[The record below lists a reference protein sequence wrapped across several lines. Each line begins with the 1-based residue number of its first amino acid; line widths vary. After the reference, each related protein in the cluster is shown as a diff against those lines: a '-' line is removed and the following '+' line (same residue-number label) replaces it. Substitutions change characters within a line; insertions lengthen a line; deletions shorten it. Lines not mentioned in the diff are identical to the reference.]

1 MEDITYNVRV
11 YKTKV
16 YKGAKVTTYYVR
28 WKVGPREW
36 TEPHRNAAQA
46 DSFRSALLTVARN
59 GEAFSLTTGRPVF
72 WQREEDDRKDMSW
85 YDFACAYTDMK
96 WKSASAKYR
105 KDIAR
110 ALTAGTPAML
120 ATTRNGKPDDAVI
133 RRALRRWGFNTKQHA
148 SVSATSGGALA
159 WVAGNC
165 EVVSALTE
173 PATARRLLDK
183 ATSLLNGKNAAA
195 STARRHRT
203 ILRNA
208 MEYAKELGLLDANPI
223 TALKWKAPKVSGVV
237 DRRSVVN
244 PSRARALLAAVRAQ
258 EPSGPRLVAFFGLMY
273 YAGLRPEEA
282 IHLHKDNVTLP
293 PMRWNKE
300 TRQREEPPNAQNW
313 GELHLRN
320 ASPDAGREWTDDGT
334 DREVRQL
341 KHRADGDSRTVP
353 VHPELTRLLRG
364 HLRDFGT
371 SRDGRLFIGV
381 QGGDLPTI
389 TYRRAWT
396 KARKDALTAEEY
408 ASPLARRPYD
418 LRHACLSTWLNGG
431 VPPTQVAEWA
441 GHSLDVLLR
450 IYAKCLVGQDEL
462 AKRRINEA
470 LREHTDE
477 ARPSENEQ
485 ADDGDEGTPRP

>member
-1 MEDITYNVRV
+1 
-11 YKTKV
+11 
-16 YKGAKVTTYYVR
+16 
-28 WKVGPREW
+28 
-36 TEPHRNAAQA
+36 
-46 DSFRSALLTVARN
+46 
-59 GEAFSLTTGRPVF
+59 
-72 WQREEDDRKDMSW
+72 
-85 YDFACAYTDMK
+85 
-96 WKSASAKYR
+96 
-105 KDIAR
+105 
-110 ALTAGTPAML
+110 
-120 ATTRNGKPDDAVI
+120 
-133 RRALRRWGFNTKQHA
+133 
-148 SVSATSGGALA
+148 
-159 WVAGNC
+159 
-165 EVVSALTE
+165 
-173 PATARRLLDK
+173 
-183 ATSLLNGKNAAA
+183 
-195 STARRHRT
+195 
-203 ILRNA
+203 
-208 MEYAKELGLLDANPI
+208 
-223 TALKWKAPKVSGVV
+223 
-237 DRRSVVN
+237 
-244 PSRARALLAAVRAQ
+244 
-258 EPSGPRLVAFFGLMY
+258 MY

-341 KHRADGDSRTVP
+341 KHGADGDTRTVP

-396 KARKDALTAEEY
+396 KARQDALTAEEY